1 MIKKHLKANWKG
13 VVIVLLA
20 SLIIAVVKAN
30 FENSNSLAYSIS
42 SDIYRFA
49 GFDAKGEKMTIAK
62 RVKKEAD
69 ECLGGYAVSTWTFEK
84 EAQIYRNDT
93 IYGCT
98 GGAYGKQND
107 CFEAIN
113 LKTMNSA
120 YLGNYVL
127 EDGWFED
134 LMLKSSTKDAP
145 KVYECDFTKD
155 KKCNDIETNGFFKFQ
170 IFCSIQGT
178 TNPVK
183 CEEIIDEFVRKP
195 SYAQIGDELLEVKR
209 SNKEAREH
217 YINQIVYTRNP
228 IQNLKFVVIREKDPR
243 FLKGILL
250 TDMDN
255 GNKNCD
261 GNKGTLRLISFA
273 NSLE

>member
-1 MIKKHLKANWKG
+1 MFIKENWKG
-13 VVIVLLA
+13 ITIVLIA
-20 SLIIAVVKAN
+20 SLVIAVSKAN
-30 FENSNSLAYSIS
+30 FKNSNSLAYSIS
-42 SDIYRFA
+42 NDIYRFA
-49 GFDAKGEKMTIAK
+49 GFDAKGEKMTIPR

-98 GGAYGKQND
+98 GIVYGKDNN

-113 LKTMNSA
+113 LKTVNNA
-120 YLGNYVL
+120 YTGNYVL
-127 EDGWFED
+127 EEGWYED
-134 LMLKSSTKDAP
+134 LILKSSSKDAP
-145 KVYECDFTKD
+145 KVYECDFTNN
-155 KKCNDIETNGFFKFQ
+155 KKCPEIEKSGFFKFQ

-178 TNPVK
+178 MNPVK
-183 CEEIIDEFVRKP
+183 CEQIIDEFARKP
-195 SYAQIGDELLEVKR
+195 AYAQVDDDLIEIKR
-209 SNKEAREH
+209 SAKDAREH

-228 IQNLKFVVIREKDPR
+228 IKNLKFIIIKEKDPR
-243 FLKGILL
+243 FLKAILL

-255 GNKNCD
+255 NNKNCD